1 MQNFGFARHNYMPLA
16 EKSRAKANRMQ
27 NKNHLEEISYS
38 KI

>member
-1 MQNFGFARHNYMPLA
+1 MQNFTFARHNYMPLA

-27 NKNHLEEISYS
+27 NKNHFEVTSNS